1 MEYAVL
7 PDDAAATQLTLSDS
21 APLLRRPKVMRV
33 GGYTMDM
40 VSGAVR
46 WRGEALRLDLEEREL
61 LGILLQRAGQI
72 LSCERLASM
81 LGTSAAVAESRLV
94 TLREKL
100 QIDGVT
106 WLPRRVSGCGYILW
120 R

>member
-1 MEYAVL
+1 MEYAIL
-7 PDDAAATQLTLSDS
+7 SDDVPAGQLSLSDS
-21 APLLRRPKVMRV
+21 TPLLRRPKIMRV

-40 VSGAVR
+40 ISGAVR
-46 WRGEALRLDLEEREL
+46 WRGEALGLGLEEREL
-61 LGILLQRAGQI
+61 LGIMLQRAGQI

-81 LGTSAAVAESRLV
+81 LGTTVETAETRLA

-100 QIDGVT
+100 MAVGVT
-106 WLPRRVSGCGYILW
+106 WLPRKVNGCGYILW